1 MTTERQLLQVY
12 KRLITNRNS
21 GTDVHYNNTQ
31 ATGYCQPAMLEQ
43 LYRRHR
49 TGGNMNNKL
58 DLRIHRDRV
67 QLKAFIK
74 TLIKSIHPDSPD
86 VLRYQNVIIQLNANQ
101 PSLDRSLW
109 MGLEC
114 INEYQFAFP
123 VTGWVHNQQD
133 TNYVSLAYTN
143 RLGPEH
149 QYPGIHT
156 ISCAD
161 IRTISNCTNDFH
173 HSKDHFYIVPSTNEE
188 WSTIQDRLRSAFT
201 MMIPHIR
208 EHLSQY
214 VTEIIRQ
221 YPLRNNIQ
229 HTSAATNTS
238 DSNPQSSPIIRIPHH
253 VTLGDDWA
261 RIMLNEYT
269 IQNLPAEVLQL
280 ALSDPQLFLRT
291 CNIMLFQVQFNT
303 MYGRTGQPSNYT
315 SIVNNNNNTATNY
328 TDLVSKL
335 HNQCTSTEMSQAADK
350 YLLESIDLLTTILL
364 KLIPQLTTNYIP
376 GVHHFSTQLTKVK
389 GQSTNN
395 TITLS
400 VSKDIFQLFTGATS
414 RENIQNILLYQST
427 PIISLFKVSN
437 NQLRPYINSDSSHSC
452 YKTLI
457 LSQERAQFIQNKSTI
472 TLPGY
477 LRTSTQK
484 SQDHVKYV
492 EWLKT
497 QYEQSLFG
505 DNIKRRLPRAIDRAH
520 IVLRTCDIPDLD
532 ELVQLNID
540 WRTTIWRTNEDP
552 EAHLTYPAWSNR
564 LSQHYR
570 LPQPQQDE
578 PVFNNLFNYQQI
590 LTLLKG
596 DNDIESSGKYY
607 YPLPSNTDDKALLHE
622 LTSALRNLA
631 GNLYDILTS
640 IYNPPRIILPL
651 ITVLNTIQPTN
662 DGPFQL
668 REQLW
673 YTKPN
678 CSPKLVIIEAIHKDV
693 YPHCYTVKSTD
704 TSNEIQTIA
713 DRLTRARPFV
723 ISDQL
728 AGADSPDITTS
739 CPQSSKM
746 QSQSLITN
754 AMISKQVYD
763 TTTLRQM
770 SKLFT
775 TETSRSILIR
785 ELNVGIAL
793 TPTIYPSILL
803 RNELEYLLERT
814 EVRHA
819 THCDGMGLFTTPPI
833 IREGEVVIIYGGKPI
848 INNIRNSYTMQI
860 TNSYE
865 VGHPPIDTDRWTK
878 AGYINDYIWNR
889 KWCNC
894 KMLSNGIIVATKD
907 IRSGSELFMSYGQHY
922 DWSAVKLSYHIQ
934 LVEYII
940 TMSTKF
946 PSGIMVPSFLNFPLG
961 INPIILL
968 CLKNTYS
975 YTFRTIPLVHLQ

>member
-1 MTTERQLLQVY
+1 M
-12 KRLITNRNS
+12 
-21 GTDVHYNNTQ
+21 
-31 ATGYCQPAMLEQ
+31 
-43 LYRRHR
+43 
-49 TGGNMNNKL
+49 
-58 DLRIHRDRV
+58 
-67 QLKAFIK
+67 
-74 TLIKSIHPDSPD
+74 
-86 VLRYQNVIIQLNANQ
+86 
-101 PSLDRSLW
+101 
-109 MGLEC
+109 
-114 INEYQFAFP
+114 
-123 VTGWVHNQQD
+123 
-133 TNYVSLAYTN
+133 
-143 RLGPEH
+143 
-149 QYPGIHT
+149 
-156 ISCAD
+156 
-161 IRTISNCTNDFH
+161 
-173 HSKDHFYIVPSTNEE
+173 
-188 WSTIQDRLRSAFT
+188 
-201 MMIPHIR
+201 
-208 EHLSQY
+208 
-214 VTEIIRQ
+214 
-221 YPLRNNIQ
+221 
-229 HTSAATNTS
+229 
-238 DSNPQSSPIIRIPHH
+238 
-253 VTLGDDWA
+253 
-261 RIMLNEYT
+261 
-269 IQNLPAEVLQL
+269 
-280 ALSDPQLFLRT
+280 
-291 CNIMLFQVQFNT
+291 
-303 MYGRTGQPSNYT
+303 
-315 SIVNNNNNTATNY
+315 
-328 TDLVSKL
+328 
-335 HNQCTSTEMSQAADK
+335 
-350 YLLESIDLLTTILL
+350 
-364 KLIPQLTTNYIP
+364 
-376 GVHHFSTQLTKVK
+376 
-389 GQSTNN
+389 
-395 TITLS
+395 
-400 VSKDIFQLFTGATS
+400 
-414 RENIQNILLYQST
+414 
-427 PIISLFKVSN
+427 
-437 NQLRPYINSDSSHSC
+437 
-452 YKTLI
+452 
-457 LSQERAQFIQNKSTI
+457 
-472 TLPGY
+472 
-477 LRTSTQK
+477 
-484 SQDHVKYV
+484 
-492 EWLKT
+492 
-497 QYEQSLFG
+497 
-505 DNIKRRLPRAIDRAH
+505 
-520 IVLRTCDIPDLD
+520 
-532 ELVQLNID
+532 
-540 WRTTIWRTNEDP
+540 
-552 EAHLTYPAWSNR
+552 
-564 LSQHYR
+564 
-570 LPQPQQDE
+570 
-578 PVFNNLFNYQQI
+578 FNNLFNYQQI

-607 YPLPSNTDDKALLHE
+607 YPLPSNTDDNALLHE

-946 PSGIMVPSFLNFPLG
+946 PSGIMVPSATLIRQTYNDLLQNSTFIVLLNQFFYGTSRQPERKLSLLLHNDVPTYTDNNVELWIEMLLRCKWFYEQHCFRRLGNPALTIQPFTIISTNPPLRSSRKRTAPDYYQTDRNSKQTTYIESDSESSDEDKIPTFKLHHPPLTPFIAQYINVPISNSHNRDQYLNSSNNNVSHRDSTINNNTMARTQSPPPQHIVQSISDLLDDDTFNDSTETELSQVFTSPSQLLHSALPLSQSHIPHDTQSNDAYDSTNDANRSDAPLSSSSAYKTLSGTQLEGSLDNLADHIYKPKFRLYPAPSHLSVMYFNMGTNDERKRKSIYDIIYQQNLDITFLTDIQVLSSGLASFHSHARRNLAKGYVIHLFPTQIDQETNTKIG
-961 INPIILL
+961 GTAVIIS
-968 CLKNTYS
+968 KRIQDYET
-975 YTFRTIPLVHLQ
+975 V